1 MSLRQKII
9 QLNSI
14 ITFIGFLDTHLLIPI
29 IALYA
34 TSLGANIGTVG
45 LIVGLY
51 SVTNIITNI
60 LGGRWIDK
68 LGYKAPLILGLCG
81 DAIAMFLYT
90 LCQAPWH
97 LALVRAFHGFSGG
110 LVGPATMSIMAKY
123 AQPQGKGRAMS
134 FYGIALAAS
143 TLIGYGAG
151 GAIASHL
158 GYPFLFYIGS
168 ALLFVGAI
176 LASII
181 SPPKTSIV
189 SERKT
194 PSYNLKHIVGLLTRN
209 KLSTSYVSV
218 FAQYFSF
225 GGVVAL
231 LPLYISTLGMEAFHV
246 GILLAI
252 FSLLFIIV
260 QFLGGRVSDR
270 KGRLTPA
277 AIGLG
282 LGMIALILMPLSPNF
297 TTLVIVMA
305 LYGIGYGVLF
315 PSISAL
321 LVDYTSPEEY
331 GIATGVF
338 HALITVGVAVGAP
351 IIGWIASSTGVRI
364 GLTIIFIIFIPALV
378 MTLINLR
385 EKSANKIAS

>member
-1 MSLRQKII
+1 MSLRQKVI

-14 ITFIGFLDTHLLIPI
+14 VTFLGFVDTHLLIPI

-34 TSLGANIGTVG
+34 TSLGADIGTVG
-45 LIVGLY
+45 LVIGLY

-68 LGYKAPLILGLCG
+68 FGYKAPLIIGLCG
-81 DAIAMFLYT
+81 DAIAMLAYT
-90 LCQAPWH
+90 LCQVPWH

-123 AQPQGKGRAMS
+123 AQPHEKGRAMS
-134 FYGIALAAS
+134 FYGVALATS

-151 GAIASHL
+151 GAIASSL
-158 GYPFLFYIGS
+158 GYHFLFYIGS
-168 ALLFVGAI
+168 FLLFIGAI
-176 LASII
+176 LSAIM
-181 SPPKTSIV
+181 PPGEV
-189 SERKT
+189 STTEKKT
-194 PSYNLKHIVGLLTRN
+194 PSYSLTKIMGLLKRN
-209 KLSTSYVSV
+209 KLPVSYTSI

-231 LPLYISTLGMEAFHV
+231 LPLYVATLGMEAFHV

-252 FSLLFIIV
+252 FSLMFIIV
-260 QFLGGRVSDR
+260 QFFGGIASDR
-270 KGRLTPA
+270 TGNRLKPA

-282 LGMIALILMPLSPNF
+282 LGAIALILMPLSGNF
-297 TTLVIVMA
+297 PALALVMV

-315 PSISAL
+315 PAISAL
-321 LVDYTSPEEY
+321 LVDQTTPEEY

-351 IIGWIASSTGVRI
+351 IIGWVASFTGVRI
-364 GLTIIFIIFIPALV
+364 GLNIIFVIFIPALV
-378 MTLINLR
+378 LTLINLKR
-385 EKSANKIAS
+385 KESL